1 MAPCPFQ
8 CALELMAVDL
18 AAVVERQRWQED
30 DAIRHFYRQK
40 RAAHGAADIRR
51 RGPARRD
58 EEGGRPIAAAFFAQ
72 GQHGGILDTRHG
84 LE

>member
-18 AAVVERQRWQED
+18 AAVIERQLREKD
-30 DAIRHFYRQK
+30 DDIRHFYGQK
-40 RAAHGAADIRR
+40 RAAHGTADIRR
-51 RGPARRD
+51 RGSARRD
-58 EEGGRPIAAAFFAQ
+58 EEGGHPIAAAFFAH
-72 GQHGGILDTRHG
+72 GQHGGILDPWHG